1 MTPNDTSL
9 NGPATVL
16 IEEVEQ
22 QPINTFQQPINASPA
37 TILIEEV
44 EQLPQYLVE
53 EGRRGRRNRKKQKEG
68 GRRRKNAGSHACI
81 STQYHTFNS
90 MQHTVYNTHHAPHSV
105 CCSSRSPLFVSSTYA
120 LDTS

>member
-1 MTPNDTSL
+1 MTPL

-22 QPINTFQQPINASPA
+22 QPINTWQQPINASPA

-53 EGRRGRRNRKKQKEG
+53 EGRRGRRNRKKG
-68 GRRRKNAGSHACI
+68 GRRRKKEEECGSHACI
-81 STQYHTFNS
+81 STQYHTF
-90 MQHTVYNTHHAPHSV
+90 
-105 CCSSRSPLFVSSTYA
+105 
-120 LDTS
+120 